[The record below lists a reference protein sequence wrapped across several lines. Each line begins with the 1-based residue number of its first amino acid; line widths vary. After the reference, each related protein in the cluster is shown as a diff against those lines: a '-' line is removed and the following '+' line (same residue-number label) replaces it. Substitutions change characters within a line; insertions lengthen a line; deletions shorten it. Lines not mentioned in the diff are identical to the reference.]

1 MPNLLL
7 RFFIAIT
14 TPVARD
20 ERGQTTAEYAL
31 VLLAAAVIAGVV
43 ITWAK
48 NTSTISRL
56 FDSVVKEIMPG

>member
-1 MPNLLL
+1 MLL
-7 RFFIAIT
+7 RIWIAMT

-31 VLLAAAVIAGVV
+31 VLLAAAVIAGLV
-43 ITWAK
+43 IAWAK

-56 FDSVVKEIMPG
+56 FDSVVKEIMP